1 MDTFLAIVSRRE
13 VRDYEDRPVDA
24 ASIDRVIDAGR
35 VSGSS
40 KNRQPWKL
48 LVIHDR
54 STLDDLAA
62 VITRPT
68 NLQGAAF
75 AIAFVLDDG
84 ATPFDAGRATQ
95 NMMLAAW
102 NEGVGSC
109 PNSIKDLASF
119 KRIVGFEEGRPVT
132 LLTFGFPAKKARP
145 EGRGVQDWIAAANRK
160 PKEETVI
167 EVDDY
172 HLPIS
177 GDA

>member
-13 VRDYEDRPVDA
+13 VRDYEGQPVDA
-24 ASIDRVIDAGR
+24 ASIERVIDACR

-40 KNRQPWKL
+40 KNRQPWKI
-48 LVIHDR
+48 LVIRNR
-54 STLDDLAA
+54 STLDELAA

-75 AIAFVLDDG
+75 AIALVLDEG
-84 ATPFDAGRATQ
+84 ASLFDAGRAAQ

-109 PNSIKDLASF
+109 PNSIKDPATF
-119 KRIVGFEEGRPVT
+119 RRIVGFEEGRPVT

-145 EGRGVQDWIAAANRK
+145 EGRGVQDWIAAADRK

-167 EVDDY
+167 EVD
-172 HLPIS
+172 P
-177 GDA
+177 